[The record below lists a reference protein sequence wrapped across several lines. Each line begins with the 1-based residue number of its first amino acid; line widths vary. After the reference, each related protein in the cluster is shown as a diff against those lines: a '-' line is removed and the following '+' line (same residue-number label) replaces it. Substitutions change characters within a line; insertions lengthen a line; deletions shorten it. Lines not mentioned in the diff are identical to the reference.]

1 MVDSTNEPPR
11 KIRRSRGDTTAR
23 HSRDP
28 LGPAEGSGFD
38 SAVGAST
45 RHSTSLGV
53 AAPTIGRGDRSGY
66 TGPPMAPSPSHQQSA
81 VPGRQEIPNQGS
93 RSGQYPQFTA
103 SHLLSD
109 LMLFRTS
116 A

>member
-28 LGPAEGSGFD
+28 VGPNEGSGFN
-38 SAVGAST
+38 SAAST
-45 RHSTSLGV
+45 KHSTSMGS

-66 TGPPMAPSPSHQQSA
+66 TGPPMAPNPSHQQSA
-81 VPGRQEIPNQGS
+81 VPGGHETPNQGS
-93 RSGQYPQFTA
+93 RSGQYPQLIA

-109 LMLFRTS
+109 SMFFRTS
-116 A
+116 T